1 MEKISRKSFVKGA
14 LGLGAVGILAG
25 CASSASSTA
34 ASASSTAAP
43 AEKKEFTF
51 ADTVRWDAQ
60 YDVVVMGM
68 GAAGM
73 VAAKTAADNG
83 AKVVIVEKC
92 EEGKAGGNTKVCG
105 QLFAYANGD
114 KDAAKSYYTA
124 LAGGRDIEPEIID
137 AISEGVANMADILA
151 DEFGFNKDEYMDWT
165 GVNVGGTNMG
175 AMSPE
180 YPEMPG
186 HEKMALWTTH
196 AGASDGYLYQGL
208 KQNVTDRVDAIDVW
222 YSSPAKSLIQDPVT
236 KTVVGVTVE
245 RDGKEMN
252 IRALNGVCICTGG
265 FECNKEMVQHYLNVI
280 NYAPRGGQ
288 FNTGDGIKM
297 AQAVGADLWH
307 MDCYEG
313 LFGLGSVT
321 YPVEEGIPCDMIAT
335 LAQNAVNTGA
345 AILVGTDGDRF
356 VNESETVRHGHLYEN
371 GIWENPTFP
380 EKVWYIID
388 ETQKGEIEAAGAM
401 PEEQLAKLTAYDSI
415 DALAEGIG
423 VDKDRLTKT
432 IKNYNSFANNG
443 EDYKCGRE
451 AQYMRAFDGKK
462 YYAMYMVSGLLN
474 TQGGPKRSAN
484 AEVLDTQGNP
494 IPHLYSAGECGG
506 ITVCMYQGGTNIA
519 ECITFG
525 RIAGKNAAAV
535 KDALPTYT
543 VEAVESAPAQPGDI
557 DDLVGEEET
566 YETADNQYIGKA
578 QGMDDEIVVRVTV
591 DDGKISQVRYK
602 NWDFG
607 INGHGSIGAELVNKV
622 ALGYSS
628 SYSDN
633 WTKGYIDNLCP
644 KWLLPDWHAA
654 NSETQKYS
662 DLWIEDATFFKID
675 DINLGYTFNL
685 KNNLKIRLAGS
696 VQNVC
701 TFTSYSGIDPELY
714 SGIDKNVYPRP
725 RTYSL
730 SFNLNF

>member
-25 CASSASSTA
+25 CGSSADSTA

-165 GVNVGGTNMG
+165 GVNVVGTNMG

-280 NYAPRGGQ
+280 NYAARGGQ
-288 FNTGDGIKM
+288 YNTGDGIKM

-356 VNESETVRHGHLYEN
+356 VNDSETVRHGHLYEN

-415 DALAEGIG
+415 GALAEGIG

-525 RIAGKNAAAV
+525 RIAGKNAAAA

-591 DDGKISQVRYK
+591 DDGKISQVEVLK
-602 NWDFG
+602 QNETEG
-607 INGHGSIGAELVNKV
+607 IGVPATEQLPEKFVGLDTEEAINAVDGISGATITSNALKQAVVN
-622 ALGYSS
+622 ALLQA
-628 SYSDN
+628 
-633 WTKGYIDNLCP
+633 KG
-644 KWLLPDWHAA
+644 
-654 NSETQKYS
+654 
-662 DLWIEDATFFKID
+662 
-675 DINLGYTFNL
+675 
-685 KNNLKIRLAGS
+685 
-696 VQNVC
+696 
-701 TFTSYSGIDPELY
+701 
-714 SGIDKNVYPRP
+714 
-725 RTYSL
+725 
-730 SFNLNF
+730 

>member
-165 GVNVGGTNMG
+165 GVNVSGTNMG

-388 ETQKGEIEAAGAM
+388 ETQKGEVEAAGAM

-591 DDGKISQVRYK
+591 DDGKISQVEVLK
-602 NWDFG
+602 QNETEG
-607 INGHGSIGAELVNKV
+607 IGVPATEQLPEKFVGLDTEEAINAVDGISGATITSNALKQAVVN
-622 ALGYSS
+622 ALLQA
-628 SYSDN
+628 
-633 WTKGYIDNLCP
+633 KG
-644 KWLLPDWHAA
+644 
-654 NSETQKYS
+654 
-662 DLWIEDATFFKID
+662 
-675 DINLGYTFNL
+675 
-685 KNNLKIRLAGS
+685 
-696 VQNVC
+696 
-701 TFTSYSGIDPELY
+701 
-714 SGIDKNVYPRP
+714 
-725 RTYSL
+725 
-730 SFNLNF
+730 

>member
-14 LGLGAVGILAG
+14 LGLGLTGVLAG
-25 CASSASSTA
+25 CAS
-34 ASASSTAAP
+34 SASSTAAP

-196 AGASDGYLYQGL
+196 KGASDGYLYQGL

-451 AQYMRAFDGKK
+451 AQYMCAFDGKK

-474 TQGGPKRSAN
+474 TQGGPKRSATPSRTCTPP
-484 AEVLDTQGNP
+484 V
-494 IPHLYSAGECGG
+494 S
-506 ITVCMYQGGTNIA
+506 
-519 ECITFG
+519 
-525 RIAGKNAAAV
+525 AAALPCACIRAAPTLPSASPSA
-535 KDALPTYT
+535 ALPARAPQRSRTHCPPT
-543 VEAVESAPAQPGDI
+543 LWRLWSLHPHSPVTSTIWSARKKPTRLLTTSTSARHR
-557 DDLVGEEET
+557 
-566 YETADNQYIGKA
+566 A
-578 QGMDDEIVVRVTV
+578 
-591 DDGKISQVRYK
+591 
-602 NWDFG
+602 
-607 INGHGSIGAELVNKV
+607 
-622 ALGYSS
+622 
-628 SYSDN
+628 
-633 WTKGYIDNLCP
+633 WTMR
-644 KWLLPDWHAA
+644 
-654 NSETQKYS
+654 S
-662 DLWIEDATFFKID
+662 
-675 DINLGYTFNL
+675 
-685 KNNLKIRLAGS
+685 
-696 VQNVC
+696 
-701 TFTSYSGIDPELY
+701 
-714 SGIDKNVYPRP
+714 
-725 RTYSL
+725 
-730 SFNLNF
+730 

>member
-14 LGLGAVGILAG
+14 LGLGLTGVLAG

-43 AEKKEFTF
+43 AEKKQFTF

-415 DALAEGIG
+415 GALAEGID

-591 DDGKISQVRYK
+591 DDGKISQVEVLK
-602 NWDFG
+602 QNETEG
-607 INGHGSIGAELVNKV
+607 IGVPATEQLPEKFVGLDTEEAINAVDGISGATITSNALKQAVVN
-622 ALGYSS
+622 ALLQA
-628 SYSDN
+628 
-633 WTKGYIDNLCP
+633 KG
-644 KWLLPDWHAA
+644 
-654 NSETQKYS
+654 
-662 DLWIEDATFFKID
+662 
-675 DINLGYTFNL
+675 
-685 KNNLKIRLAGS
+685 
-696 VQNVC
+696 
-701 TFTSYSGIDPELY
+701 
-714 SGIDKNVYPRP
+714 
-725 RTYSL
+725 
-730 SFNLNF
+730 

>member
-1 MEKISRKSFVKGA
+1 MEKISRKNFVKGA

-25 CASSASSTA
+25 CGSSADSTA

-43 AEKKEFTF
+43 AEKKQFTF

-180 YPEMPG
+180 YPEMRG

-222 YSSPAKSLIQDPVT
+222 YSSPAKSIIQDPVT

-245 RDGKEMN
+245 RDGKKMN

-356 VNESETVRHGHLYEN
+356 VNESETVRHGHLYGN

-415 DALAEGIG
+415 GALAEGIG

-525 RIAGKNAAAV
+525 RIAGKNAAAA

-543 VEAVESAPAQPGDI
+543 VEAVESTPAQPGDI

-591 DDGKISQVRYK
+591 DDGKISQVEVLK
-602 NWDFG
+602 QNETEG
-607 INGHGSIGAELVNKV
+607 IGVPATEQLPEKFVGLDTEEAINAVDGISGATITSNALKQAVVN
-622 ALGYSS
+622 ALLQA
-628 SYSDN
+628 
-633 WTKGYIDNLCP
+633 KG
-644 KWLLPDWHAA
+644 
-654 NSETQKYS
+654 
-662 DLWIEDATFFKID
+662 
-675 DINLGYTFNL
+675 
-685 KNNLKIRLAGS
+685 
-696 VQNVC
+696 
-701 TFTSYSGIDPELY
+701 
-714 SGIDKNVYPRP
+714 
-725 RTYSL
+725 
-730 SFNLNF
+730 

>member
-73 VAAKTAADNG
+73 VAAKTADDNST
-83 AKVVIVEKC
+83 KVVIVEKC

-415 DALAEGIG
+415 GALAEGIG

-591 DDGKISQVRYK
+591 DDGKISQVEVLK
-602 NWDFG
+602 QNETEG
-607 INGHGSIGAELVNKV
+607 IGVPATEQLPEKFVGLDTEEAINAVDGISGATITSNALKQAVVN
-622 ALGYSS
+622 ALLQA
-628 SYSDN
+628 
-633 WTKGYIDNLCP
+633 KG
-644 KWLLPDWHAA
+644 
-654 NSETQKYS
+654 
-662 DLWIEDATFFKID
+662 
-675 DINLGYTFNL
+675 
-685 KNNLKIRLAGS
+685 
-696 VQNVC
+696 
-701 TFTSYSGIDPELY
+701 
-714 SGIDKNVYPRP
+714 
-725 RTYSL
+725 
-730 SFNLNF
+730 

>member
-186 HEKMALWTTH
+186 QEKMALWTTH
-196 AGASDGYLYQGL
+196 KGASDGYLYQGL

-525 RIAGKNAAAV
+525 RIAGKSAAAV

-591 DDGKISQVRYK
+591 DDGKISQVEVLK
-602 NWDFG
+602 QNETEG
-607 INGHGSIGAELVNKV
+607 IGVPATEQLPEKFVGLDTEEAINAVDGISGATITSNALKQAVVN
-622 ALGYSS
+622 ALLQA
-628 SYSDN
+628 
-633 WTKGYIDNLCP
+633 KG
-644 KWLLPDWHAA
+644 
-654 NSETQKYS
+654 
-662 DLWIEDATFFKID
+662 
-675 DINLGYTFNL
+675 
-685 KNNLKIRLAGS
+685 
-696 VQNVC
+696 
-701 TFTSYSGIDPELY
+701 
-714 SGIDKNVYPRP
+714 
-725 RTYSL
+725 
-730 SFNLNF
+730 

>member
-43 AEKKEFTF
+43 AEKKQFTF

-165 GVNVGGTNMG
+165 GVNVVGTNMG

-280 NYAPRGGQ
+280 NYAARGGQ
-288 FNTGDGIKM
+288 YNTGDGIKM

-415 DALAEGIG
+415 GALAEGIG

-591 DDGKISQVRYK
+591 DDGKISQVEVLK
-602 NWDFG
+602 QNETEG
-607 INGHGSIGAELVNKV
+607 IGVPATEQLPEKFVGLDTEEAINAVDGISGATITSNALKQAVVN
-622 ALGYSS
+622 ALLQA
-628 SYSDN
+628 
-633 WTKGYIDNLCP
+633 KG
-644 KWLLPDWHAA
+644 
-654 NSETQKYS
+654 
-662 DLWIEDATFFKID
+662 
-675 DINLGYTFNL
+675 
-685 KNNLKIRLAGS
+685 
-696 VQNVC
+696 
-701 TFTSYSGIDPELY
+701 
-714 SGIDKNVYPRP
+714 
-725 RTYSL
+725 
-730 SFNLNF
+730 

>member
-14 LGLGAVGILAG
+14 LGLGLTGVLAG

-43 AEKKEFTF
+43 AEKKQFTF

-165 GVNVGGTNMG
+165 GVNVVGTNMG

-415 DALAEGIG
+415 GALAEGIG

-432 IKNYNSFANNG
+432 LKNYNSFANNG

-578 QGMDDEIVVRVTV
+578 QGMDDEIVIRVTV
-591 DDGKISQVRYK
+591 DDGKISQVEVLK
-602 NWDFG
+602 QNETEG
-607 INGHGSIGAELVNKV
+607 IGVPATEQLPEKFVGLDTEEAINAVDGISGATITSNALKQAVVN
-622 ALGYSS
+622 ALLQA
-628 SYSDN
+628 
-633 WTKGYIDNLCP
+633 KG
-644 KWLLPDWHAA
+644 
-654 NSETQKYS
+654 
-662 DLWIEDATFFKID
+662 
-675 DINLGYTFNL
+675 
-685 KNNLKIRLAGS
+685 
-696 VQNVC
+696 
-701 TFTSYSGIDPELY
+701 
-714 SGIDKNVYPRP
+714 
-725 RTYSL
+725 
-730 SFNLNF
+730 

>member
-196 AGASDGYLYQGL
+196 KGASDGYLYQGL

-525 RIAGKNAAAV
+525 RIAGKSAAAV

-566 YETADNQYIGKA
+566 SETADNQYIGKA

-591 DDGKISQVRYK
+591 DDGKISQVEVLK
-602 NWDFG
+602 QNETEG
-607 INGHGSIGAELVNKV
+607 IGVPATEQLPEKFVGLDTEEAINAVDGISGATITSNALKQAVVN
-622 ALGYSS
+622 ALLQA
-628 SYSDN
+628 
-633 WTKGYIDNLCP
+633 KG
-644 KWLLPDWHAA
+644 
-654 NSETQKYS
+654 
-662 DLWIEDATFFKID
+662 
-675 DINLGYTFNL
+675 
-685 KNNLKIRLAGS
+685 
-696 VQNVC
+696 
-701 TFTSYSGIDPELY
+701 
-714 SGIDKNVYPRP
+714 
-725 RTYSL
+725 
-730 SFNLNF
+730 

>member
-345 AILVGTDGDRF
+345 AILVGTVGDRF

-401 PEEQLAKLTAYDSI
+401 PEEQLAKLTVYDSI
-415 DALAEGIG
+415 GALAEGIG

-591 DDGKISQVRYK
+591 DDGKISQVEVLK
-602 NWDFG
+602 QNETEG
-607 INGHGSIGAELVNKV
+607 IGVPATEQLPEKFVGLDTEEAINAVDGISGATITSNALKQAVVN
-622 ALGYSS
+622 ALLQA
-628 SYSDN
+628 
-633 WTKGYIDNLCP
+633 KG
-644 KWLLPDWHAA
+644 
-654 NSETQKYS
+654 
-662 DLWIEDATFFKID
+662 
-675 DINLGYTFNL
+675 
-685 KNNLKIRLAGS
+685 
-696 VQNVC
+696 
-701 TFTSYSGIDPELY
+701 
-714 SGIDKNVYPRP
+714 
-725 RTYSL
+725 
-730 SFNLNF
+730 

>member
-196 AGASDGYLYQGL
+196 KGASDGYLYQGL

-525 RIAGKNAAAV
+525 RIAGKSAAAV

-591 DDGKISQVRYK
+591 DDGKISQVEVLK
-602 NWDFG
+602 QNETEG
-607 INGHGSIGAELVNKV
+607 IGVSATEQLPEKFVGLDTEEAINAVDGISGATITSNALKQAVVN
-622 ALGYSS
+622 ALLQA
-628 SYSDN
+628 
-633 WTKGYIDNLCP
+633 KG
-644 KWLLPDWHAA
+644 
-654 NSETQKYS
+654 
-662 DLWIEDATFFKID
+662 
-675 DINLGYTFNL
+675 
-685 KNNLKIRLAGS
+685 
-696 VQNVC
+696 
-701 TFTSYSGIDPELY
+701 
-714 SGIDKNVYPRP
+714 
-725 RTYSL
+725 
-730 SFNLNF
+730 

>member
-14 LGLGAVGILAG
+14 LGLGLTGVLAG

-92 EEGKAGGNTKVCG
+92 DEGKAGGNTKVCG
-105 QLFAYANGD
+105 QLVAYANGD

-415 DALAEGIG
+415 GALAEGIG

-591 DDGKISQVRYK
+591 DDGKISQVEVLK
-602 NWDFG
+602 QNETEG
-607 INGHGSIGAELVNKV
+607 IGVPATEQLPEKFVGLDTEEAINAVDGISGATITSNALKQAVVN
-622 ALGYSS
+622 ALLQA
-628 SYSDN
+628 
-633 WTKGYIDNLCP
+633 KG
-644 KWLLPDWHAA
+644 
-654 NSETQKYS
+654 
-662 DLWIEDATFFKID
+662 
-675 DINLGYTFNL
+675 
-685 KNNLKIRLAGS
+685 
-696 VQNVC
+696 
-701 TFTSYSGIDPELY
+701 
-714 SGIDKNVYPRP
+714 
-725 RTYSL
+725 
-730 SFNLNF
+730 

>member
-196 AGASDGYLYQGL
+196 KGASDGYLYQGL

-525 RIAGKNAAAV
+525 RIAGKSAAAV

-591 DDGKISQVRYK
+591 DDGKISQVEVLK
-602 NWDFG
+602 QNETEG
-607 INGHGSIGAELVNKV
+607 IGVPATEQLPEKFVGLDTEEAINAVDGIWGATITSNALKQAVVN
-622 ALGYSS
+622 ALLQA
-628 SYSDN
+628 
-633 WTKGYIDNLCP
+633 KG
-644 KWLLPDWHAA
+644 
-654 NSETQKYS
+654 
-662 DLWIEDATFFKID
+662 
-675 DINLGYTFNL
+675 
-685 KNNLKIRLAGS
+685 
-696 VQNVC
+696 
-701 TFTSYSGIDPELY
+701 
-714 SGIDKNVYPRP
+714 
-725 RTYSL
+725 
-730 SFNLNF
+730 

>member
-356 VNESETVRHGHLYEN
+356 VNESETVRHGPLYEN
-371 GIWENPTFP
+371 GIWENPTVP

-415 DALAEGIG
+415 GALAEGIG

-591 DDGKISQVRYK
+591 DDGKISQVEVLK
-602 NWDFG
+602 QNETEG
-607 INGHGSIGAELVNKV
+607 IGVPATEQLPEKFVGLDTEEAINAVDGISGATITSNALKQAVVN
-622 ALGYSS
+622 ALLQA
-628 SYSDN
+628 
-633 WTKGYIDNLCP
+633 KG
-644 KWLLPDWHAA
+644 
-654 NSETQKYS
+654 
-662 DLWIEDATFFKID
+662 
-675 DINLGYTFNL
+675 
-685 KNNLKIRLAGS
+685 
-696 VQNVC
+696 
-701 TFTSYSGIDPELY
+701 
-714 SGIDKNVYPRP
+714 
-725 RTYSL
+725 
-730 SFNLNF
+730 

>member
-25 CASSASSTA
+25 CGSSADSTA

-165 GVNVGGTNMG
+165 GVNVVGTNMG

-186 HEKMALWTTH
+186 HEKMARWTTH

-415 DALAEGIG
+415 GALAEGIG

-525 RIAGKNAAAV
+525 RIAGKNAAAA

-591 DDGKISQVRYK
+591 DDGKISQVEVLK
-602 NWDFG
+602 QNETEG
-607 INGHGSIGAELVNKV
+607 IGVPATEQLPEKFVGLDTEEAINAVDGISGATITSNALKQAVVN
-622 ALGYSS
+622 ALLQA
-628 SYSDN
+628 
-633 WTKGYIDNLCP
+633 KG
-644 KWLLPDWHAA
+644 
-654 NSETQKYS
+654 
-662 DLWIEDATFFKID
+662 
-675 DINLGYTFNL
+675 
-685 KNNLKIRLAGS
+685 
-696 VQNVC
+696 
-701 TFTSYSGIDPELY
+701 
-714 SGIDKNVYPRP
+714 
-725 RTYSL
+725 
-730 SFNLNF
+730 

>member
-25 CASSASSTA
+25 CGSSADSTA

-165 GVNVGGTNMG
+165 GVNVVGTNMG

-222 YSSPAKSLIQDPVT
+222 YSSPAKSIIQDPVT

-415 DALAEGIG
+415 GALAEGIG

-591 DDGKISQVRYK
+591 DDGKISQVEVLK
-602 NWDFG
+602 QNETEG
-607 INGHGSIGAELVNKV
+607 IGVPATEQLPEKFVGLDTEEAINAVDGISGATITSNALKQAVVN
-622 ALGYSS
+622 ALLQA
-628 SYSDN
+628 
-633 WTKGYIDNLCP
+633 KG
-644 KWLLPDWHAA
+644 
-654 NSETQKYS
+654 
-662 DLWIEDATFFKID
+662 
-675 DINLGYTFNL
+675 
-685 KNNLKIRLAGS
+685 
-696 VQNVC
+696 
-701 TFTSYSGIDPELY
+701 
-714 SGIDKNVYPRP
+714 
-725 RTYSL
+725 
-730 SFNLNF
+730 

>member
-14 LGLGAVGILAG
+14 LGLGLTGVLAG

-43 AEKKEFTF
+43 AEKKQFTF

-165 GVNVGGTNMG
+165 GVNVVGTNMG

-415 DALAEGIG
+415 GALAEGIG

-591 DDGKISQVRYK
+591 DDGKISQVEVLK
-602 NWDFG
+602 QNETEG
-607 INGHGSIGAELVNKV
+607 IGVPATEQLPEKFVGLDTEEAINAVDGISGATITSNALKQAVVN
-622 ALGYSS
+622 ALLQA
-628 SYSDN
+628 
-633 WTKGYIDNLCP
+633 KG
-644 KWLLPDWHAA
+644 
-654 NSETQKYS
+654 
-662 DLWIEDATFFKID
+662 
-675 DINLGYTFNL
+675 
-685 KNNLKIRLAGS
+685 
-696 VQNVC
+696 
-701 TFTSYSGIDPELY
+701 
-714 SGIDKNVYPRP
+714 
-725 RTYSL
+725 
-730 SFNLNF
+730 

>member
-25 CASSASSTA
+25 CASSASSAA

-92 EEGKAGGNTKVCG
+92 DEGKAGGNTKVCG

-415 DALAEGIG
+415 GALAEGIG

-557 DDLVGEEET
+557 GDLVGEEET

-591 DDGKISQVRYK
+591 DDGKISQVEVLK
-602 NWDFG
+602 QNETEG
-607 INGHGSIGAELVNKV
+607 IGVPATEQLPEKFVGLDTEEAINAVDGISGATITSNALKQAVVN
-622 ALGYSS
+622 ALLQA
-628 SYSDN
+628 
-633 WTKGYIDNLCP
+633 KG
-644 KWLLPDWHAA
+644 
-654 NSETQKYS
+654 
-662 DLWIEDATFFKID
+662 
-675 DINLGYTFNL
+675 
-685 KNNLKIRLAGS
+685 
-696 VQNVC
+696 
-701 TFTSYSGIDPELY
+701 
-714 SGIDKNVYPRP
+714 
-725 RTYSL
+725 
-730 SFNLNF
+730 

>member
-124 LAGGRDIEPEIID
+124 LAGGREIEPDIID
-137 AISEGVANMADILA
+137 AIYEGVANIDDILY

-591 DDGKISQVRYK
+591 DDGKISQVEVLK
-602 NWDFG
+602 QNETEG
-607 INGHGSIGAELVNKV
+607 IGVPATEQLPEKFVGLDTEEAINAVDGISGATITSNALKQAVVN
-622 ALGYSS
+622 ALLQA
-628 SYSDN
+628 
-633 WTKGYIDNLCP
+633 KG
-644 KWLLPDWHAA
+644 
-654 NSETQKYS
+654 
-662 DLWIEDATFFKID
+662 
-675 DINLGYTFNL
+675 
-685 KNNLKIRLAGS
+685 
-696 VQNVC
+696 
-701 TFTSYSGIDPELY
+701 
-714 SGIDKNVYPRP
+714 
-725 RTYSL
+725 
-730 SFNLNF
+730 

>member
-25 CASSASSTA
+25 CASSADSTA

-165 GVNVGGTNMG
+165 GVNVVGTNMG

-280 NYAPRGGQ
+280 NYAARGGQ
-288 FNTGDGIKM
+288 YNTGDGIKM

-591 DDGKISQVRYK
+591 DDGKISQVEVLK
-602 NWDFG
+602 QNETEG
-607 INGHGSIGAELVNKV
+607 IGVPATEQLPEKFVGLDTEEAINAVDGISGATITSNALKQAVVN
-622 ALGYSS
+622 ALLQA
-628 SYSDN
+628 
-633 WTKGYIDNLCP
+633 KG
-644 KWLLPDWHAA
+644 
-654 NSETQKYS
+654 
-662 DLWIEDATFFKID
+662 
-675 DINLGYTFNL
+675 
-685 KNNLKIRLAGS
+685 
-696 VQNVC
+696 
-701 TFTSYSGIDPELY
+701 
-714 SGIDKNVYPRP
+714 
-725 RTYSL
+725 
-730 SFNLNF
+730 

>member
-14 LGLGAVGILAG
+14 LGLGLTGVLAG

-114 KDAAKSYYTA
+114 TDAAKSYYTA

-165 GVNVGGTNMG
+165 GVNVVGTNMG

-280 NYAPRGGQ
+280 NYAARGGQ
-288 FNTGDGIKM
+288 YNTGDGIKM

-415 DALAEGIG
+415 GALAEGIG

-525 RIAGKNAAAV
+525 RIAGKNAAAA

-591 DDGKISQVRYK
+591 DDGKISQVEVLK
-602 NWDFG
+602 QNETEG
-607 INGHGSIGAELVNKV
+607 IGVPATEQLPEKFVGLDTEEAINAVDGISGATITSNALKQAVVN
-622 ALGYSS
+622 ALLQA
-628 SYSDN
+628 
-633 WTKGYIDNLCP
+633 KG
-644 KWLLPDWHAA
+644 
-654 NSETQKYS
+654 
-662 DLWIEDATFFKID
+662 
-675 DINLGYTFNL
+675 
-685 KNNLKIRLAGS
+685 
-696 VQNVC
+696 
-701 TFTSYSGIDPELY
+701 
-714 SGIDKNVYPRP
+714 
-725 RTYSL
+725 
-730 SFNLNF
+730 

>member
-180 YPEMPG
+180 YHEMPG

-415 DALAEGIG
+415 GALAEGIG

-432 IKNYNSFANNG
+432 LKNYNSFANNG

-591 DDGKISQVRYK
+591 DDGKISQVEVLK
-602 NWDFG
+602 QNETEG
-607 INGHGSIGAELVNKV
+607 IGVPATEQLPEKFVGLDTEEAINAVDGISGATITSNALKQAVVN
-622 ALGYSS
+622 ALLQA
-628 SYSDN
+628 
-633 WTKGYIDNLCP
+633 KG
-644 KWLLPDWHAA
+644 
-654 NSETQKYS
+654 
-662 DLWIEDATFFKID
+662 
-675 DINLGYTFNL
+675 
-685 KNNLKIRLAGS
+685 
-696 VQNVC
+696 
-701 TFTSYSGIDPELY
+701 
-714 SGIDKNVYPRP
+714 
-725 RTYSL
+725 
-730 SFNLNF
+730 

>member
-105 QLFAYANGD
+105 QLFAYANRD

-165 GVNVGGTNMG
+165 GVNVVGTNMG

-591 DDGKISQVRYK
+591 DDGKISQVEVLK
-602 NWDFG
+602 QNETEG
-607 INGHGSIGAELVNKV
+607 IGVPATEQLPEKFVGLDTEEAINAVDGISGATITSNALKQAVVN
-622 ALGYSS
+622 ALLQA
-628 SYSDN
+628 
-633 WTKGYIDNLCP
+633 KG
-644 KWLLPDWHAA
+644 
-654 NSETQKYS
+654 
-662 DLWIEDATFFKID
+662 
-675 DINLGYTFNL
+675 
-685 KNNLKIRLAGS
+685 
-696 VQNVC
+696 
-701 TFTSYSGIDPELY
+701 
-714 SGIDKNVYPRP
+714 
-725 RTYSL
+725 
-730 SFNLNF
+730 

>member
-415 DALAEGIG
+415 GALAEGIG

-557 DDLVGEEET
+557 DALVGEEET
-566 YETADNQYIGKA
+566 YEPADNQDIGKA

-591 DDGKISQVRYK
+591 DDGKISQVEVLK
-602 NWDFG
+602 QNETEG
-607 INGHGSIGAELVNKV
+607 IGVPATEQLPEKFVGLDTEEAINAVDGISGATITSNALKQAVVN
-622 ALGYSS
+622 ALLQA
-628 SYSDN
+628 
-633 WTKGYIDNLCP
+633 KG
-644 KWLLPDWHAA
+644 
-654 NSETQKYS
+654 
-662 DLWIEDATFFKID
+662 
-675 DINLGYTFNL
+675 
-685 KNNLKIRLAGS
+685 
-696 VQNVC
+696 
-701 TFTSYSGIDPELY
+701 
-714 SGIDKNVYPRP
+714 
-725 RTYSL
+725 
-730 SFNLNF
+730 

>member
-151 DEFGFNKDEYMDWT
+151 DEFGCNKDEYMDWT
-165 GVNVGGTNMG
+165 GVNVVGTNMG

-566 YETADNQYIGKA
+566 YETSDNQYIGKA

-591 DDGKISQVRYK
+591 DDGKISQVEVLK
-602 NWDFG
+602 QNETEG
-607 INGHGSIGAELVNKV
+607 IGVPATEQLPEKFVGLDTEEAINAVDGISGATITSNALKQAVVN
-622 ALGYSS
+622 ALLQA
-628 SYSDN
+628 
-633 WTKGYIDNLCP
+633 KG
-644 KWLLPDWHAA
+644 
-654 NSETQKYS
+654 
-662 DLWIEDATFFKID
+662 
-675 DINLGYTFNL
+675 
-685 KNNLKIRLAGS
+685 
-696 VQNVC
+696 
-701 TFTSYSGIDPELY
+701 
-714 SGIDKNVYPRP
+714 
-725 RTYSL
+725 
-730 SFNLNF
+730 

>member
-25 CASSASSTA
+25 CGSSADSTA

-165 GVNVGGTNMG
+165 GVNVVGTNMG

-222 YSSPAKSLIQDPVT
+222 YSSPAKSLVQDPVT

-280 NYAPRGGQ
+280 NYAARGGQ
-288 FNTGDGIKM
+288 YNTGDGIKM

-415 DALAEGIG
+415 GALAEGIG

-591 DDGKISQVRYK
+591 DDGKISQVEVLK
-602 NWDFG
+602 QNETEG
-607 INGHGSIGAELVNKV
+607 IGVPATEQLPEKFVGLDTEEAINAVDGISGATITSNALKQAVVN
-622 ALGYSS
+622 ALLQA
-628 SYSDN
+628 
-633 WTKGYIDNLCP
+633 KG
-644 KWLLPDWHAA
+644 
-654 NSETQKYS
+654 
-662 DLWIEDATFFKID
+662 
-675 DINLGYTFNL
+675 
-685 KNNLKIRLAGS
+685 
-696 VQNVC
+696 
-701 TFTSYSGIDPELY
+701 
-714 SGIDKNVYPRP
+714 
-725 RTYSL
+725 
-730 SFNLNF
+730 

>member
-34 ASASSTAAP
+34 ASASSTAVP

-196 AGASDGYLYQGL
+196 KGASDGYLYQGL

-415 DALAEGIG
+415 GALAEGIG

-525 RIAGKNAAAV
+525 HIAGKNAAAV

-591 DDGKISQVRYK
+591 DDGKISQVEVLK
-602 NWDFG
+602 QNETEG
-607 INGHGSIGAELVNKV
+607 IGVPATEQLPEKFVGLDTEEAINAVDGISGATITSNALKQAVVN
-622 ALGYSS
+622 ALLQA
-628 SYSDN
+628 
-633 WTKGYIDNLCP
+633 KG
-644 KWLLPDWHAA
+644 
-654 NSETQKYS
+654 
-662 DLWIEDATFFKID
+662 
-675 DINLGYTFNL
+675 
-685 KNNLKIRLAGS
+685 
-696 VQNVC
+696 
-701 TFTSYSGIDPELY
+701 
-714 SGIDKNVYPRP
+714 
-725 RTYSL
+725 
-730 SFNLNF
+730 

>member
-196 AGASDGYLYQGL
+196 KGASDGYLYQGL

-222 YSSPAKSLIQDPVT
+222 SRSPAKRLIQEPVT

-591 DDGKISQVRYK
+591 DDGKISQVEVLK
-602 NWDFG
+602 QNETEG
-607 INGHGSIGAELVNKV
+607 IGVPATEQLPEKFVGLDTEEAINAVDGISGATITSNALKQAVVN
-622 ALGYSS
+622 ALLQA
-628 SYSDN
+628 
-633 WTKGYIDNLCP
+633 KG
-644 KWLLPDWHAA
+644 
-654 NSETQKYS
+654 
-662 DLWIEDATFFKID
+662 
-675 DINLGYTFNL
+675 
-685 KNNLKIRLAGS
+685 
-696 VQNVC
+696 
-701 TFTSYSGIDPELY
+701 
-714 SGIDKNVYPRP
+714 
-725 RTYSL
+725 
-730 SFNLNF
+730 

>member
-165 GVNVGGTNMG
+165 GVNVVGTNMG

-245 RDGKEMN
+245 RDGEEMN

-415 DALAEGIG
+415 GALAEGIG

-432 IKNYNSFANNG
+432 LKNYNSFANNG

-591 DDGKISQVRYK
+591 DDGKISQVEVLK
-602 NWDFG
+602 QNETEG
-607 INGHGSIGAELVNKV
+607 IGVPATEQLPEKFVGLDTEEAINAVDGISGATITSNALKQAVVN
-622 ALGYSS
+622 ALLQA
-628 SYSDN
+628 
-633 WTKGYIDNLCP
+633 KG
-644 KWLLPDWHAA
+644 
-654 NSETQKYS
+654 
-662 DLWIEDATFFKID
+662 
-675 DINLGYTFNL
+675 
-685 KNNLKIRLAGS
+685 
-696 VQNVC
+696 
-701 TFTSYSGIDPELY
+701 
-714 SGIDKNVYPRP
+714 
-725 RTYSL
+725 
-730 SFNLNF
+730 

>member
-25 CASSASSTA
+25 CGSSADSTA

-165 GVNVGGTNMG
+165 GVNVVGTNMG

-280 NYAPRGGQ
+280 NYAARGGQ
-288 FNTGDGIKM
+288 YNTGDGIKM

-415 DALAEGIG
+415 GALAEGIG

-591 DDGKISQVRYK
+591 DDGKISQVEVLK
-602 NWDFG
+602 QNETEG
-607 INGHGSIGAELVNKV
+607 IGVPATEQLPEKFVGLDTEEAINAVDGISGATITSNALKQAVVN
-622 ALGYSS
+622 ALLQA
-628 SYSDN
+628 
-633 WTKGYIDNLCP
+633 KG
-644 KWLLPDWHAA
+644 
-654 NSETQKYS
+654 
-662 DLWIEDATFFKID
+662 
-675 DINLGYTFNL
+675 
-685 KNNLKIRLAGS
+685 
-696 VQNVC
+696 
-701 TFTSYSGIDPELY
+701 
-714 SGIDKNVYPRP
+714 
-725 RTYSL
+725 
-730 SFNLNF
+730 

>member
-43 AEKKEFTF
+43 AEKKELTF

-151 DEFGFNKDEYMDWT
+151 GEFGFNKDEYMDWT

-543 VEAVESAPAQPGDI
+543 VEAVESAPVQPGDI

-591 DDGKISQVRYK
+591 DDGKISQVEVLK
-602 NWDFG
+602 QNETEG
-607 INGHGSIGAELVNKV
+607 IGVPATEQLPEKFVGLDTEEAINAVDGISGATITSNALKQAVVN
-622 ALGYSS
+622 ALLQA
-628 SYSDN
+628 
-633 WTKGYIDNLCP
+633 KG
-644 KWLLPDWHAA
+644 
-654 NSETQKYS
+654 
-662 DLWIEDATFFKID
+662 
-675 DINLGYTFNL
+675 
-685 KNNLKIRLAGS
+685 
-696 VQNVC
+696 
-701 TFTSYSGIDPELY
+701 
-714 SGIDKNVYPRP
+714 
-725 RTYSL
+725 
-730 SFNLNF
+730 

>member
-196 AGASDGYLYQGL
+196 KGASDGYLYQGL
-208 KQNVTDRVDAIDVW
+208 KQNVTDRVDAIDIW

-525 RIAGKNAAAV
+525 RIAGKSAAAV

-591 DDGKISQVRYK
+591 DDGKISQVEVLK
-602 NWDFG
+602 QNETEG
-607 INGHGSIGAELVNKV
+607 IGVPATEQLPETFVGRDTEEAINAVDGISGATITSNALKQAVVN
-622 ALGYSS
+622 ALLQA
-628 SYSDN
+628 
-633 WTKGYIDNLCP
+633 KG
-644 KWLLPDWHAA
+644 
-654 NSETQKYS
+654 
-662 DLWIEDATFFKID
+662 
-675 DINLGYTFNL
+675 
-685 KNNLKIRLAGS
+685 
-696 VQNVC
+696 
-701 TFTSYSGIDPELY
+701 
-714 SGIDKNVYPRP
+714 
-725 RTYSL
+725 
-730 SFNLNF
+730 

>member
-14 LGLGAVGILAG
+14 LGLGLTGVLAG

-105 QLFAYANGD
+105 QLLASANGD
-114 KDAAKSYYTA
+114 KDAATSYYTA

-591 DDGKISQVRYK
+591 DDGKISQVEVLK
-602 NWDFG
+602 QNETEG
-607 INGHGSIGAELVNKV
+607 IGVPATEQLPEKFVGLDTEEAINAVDGISGATITSNALKQAVVN
-622 ALGYSS
+622 ALLQA
-628 SYSDN
+628 
-633 WTKGYIDNLCP
+633 KG
-644 KWLLPDWHAA
+644 
-654 NSETQKYS
+654 
-662 DLWIEDATFFKID
+662 
-675 DINLGYTFNL
+675 
-685 KNNLKIRLAGS
+685 
-696 VQNVC
+696 
-701 TFTSYSGIDPELY
+701 
-714 SGIDKNVYPRP
+714 
-725 RTYSL
+725 
-730 SFNLNF
+730 

>member
-25 CASSASSTA
+25 CGSSADSTA

-165 GVNVGGTNMG
+165 GVTVVGTNMG

-280 NYAPRGGQ
+280 NYAARGGQ
-288 FNTGDGIKM
+288 YNTGDGIKM

-415 DALAEGIG
+415 GALAEGIG

-525 RIAGKNAAAV
+525 RIAGKNAAAA

-591 DDGKISQVRYK
+591 DDGKISQVEVLK
-602 NWDFG
+602 QN
-607 INGHGSIGAELVNKV
+607 E
-622 ALGYSS
+622 
-628 SYSDN
+628 
-633 WTKGYIDNLCP
+633 TKGIGVPATEQLPEKFVGLDTEEAINAVDGISGATITSNAL
-644 KWLLPDWHAA
+644 KQAVVNALLQA
-654 NSETQKYS
+654 K
-662 DLWIEDATFFKID
+662 
-675 DINLGYTFNL
+675 G
-685 KNNLKIRLAGS
+685 
-696 VQNVC
+696 
-701 TFTSYSGIDPELY
+701 
-714 SGIDKNVYPRP
+714 
-725 RTYSL
+725 
-730 SFNLNF
+730 